1 VVTVGQVEKVA
12 IVPELIKT
20 AAPAFA
26 AGLVLAVCIV
36 LLLELVTRRPQADD
50 LRYPMQAP
58 PPEMARSRT

>member
-1 VVTVGQVEKVA
+1 VA
-12 IVPELIKT
+12 IVPELVKT

-36 LLLELVTRRPQADD
+36 LLLELVTRRPQVDD